1 MCGIFGHVDR
11 APAAEAG
18 AGVPVARMRNALGH
32 RGPDG
37 WGLVTLDGHSIEE
50 RGSSRPPARRARRA
64 PVSWTAALG
73 HQRLAVIDLSDGG
86 RQPRSTPDGRF
97 WITYNGEIY
106 NYQELRRELESV
118 GLRFASQSDTEV
130 LLCLFVREGPGC
142 LGRLRGMFALAIW
155 DDLEGTLFLARD
167 RFGMKPI
174 YYAQPGAR
182 AIAFASEPKALLA
195 AGFASPEP
203 AAGAVGL
210 FLRRGSIPTD
220 ASWYRDLRVLP
231 PGHWARWDGRT
242 VATTRYWRV
251 GAHEGAAAAV
261 PVGQAA
267 ASVEPALVASVQA
280 HLVSDVPVG
289 IFLSGGL
296 DSTAALA
303 AARRVHDGPL
313 RTFTVAFPGT
323 RFDEGGLAREAAA
336 RFGTDHTEIAISGDR
351 FFAEMDRFFASMDE
365 PTVDG
370 ANTYL
375 VAQAAREAGLK
386 VVLSGLGA
394 DELLGG
400 YDSFVQVPRLRRLV
414 ARLDRLPGARAAAAF
429 TAARLPTRAAPKL
442 AEILGGRSA
451 DLVDLWRDYRALFSR
466 EHVSAL
472 AGHAAA
478 ANGAGAAN
486 EPRETGDWFW
496 DVARCEVEEFMS
508 PQLLRDSDAF
518 TMAWGLEL
526 RMPFVDHQ
534 LLATV
539 RDGGRWAR
547 ARGVSYK
554 ATLFGH
560 MPGLLPAS
568 HLGRPKQGFVL
579 PLEDWLRTAL
589 DGQGR
594 ATRDDALA
602 RVVADPRA
610 RRVVEQFRRGRLH
623 WSRVWALYVLE
634 RFTRGRGAPVGT

>member
-11 APAAEAG
+11 APEASAG
-18 AGVPVARMRNALGH
+18 AAAARMRGALGH

-37 WGLVTLDGHSIEE
+37 WGLVTLGGDAIEE
-50 RGSSRPPARRARRA
+50 HGSSRPPARRARRA
-64 PVSWTAALG
+64 PVSWTTVLG
-73 HQRLAVIDLSDGG
+73 HQRLAVIDLTDGG

-97 WITYNGEIY
+97 WMTYNGEIY
-106 NYQELRRELESV
+106 NYQALRLELETA
-118 GLRFASQSDTEV
+118 GLRFESQSDTEV
-130 LLCLFVREGPGC
+130 LLSLFVREGPRC
-142 LGRLRGMFALAIW
+142 LDRLRGMFAFAIW

-174 YYAQPGAR
+174 YYAQPGPR
-182 AIAFASEPKALLA
+182 ALAFASEPKALVA

-203 AAGAVGL
+203 AAGAAAA
-210 FLRRGSIPTD
+210 FLRRGSMPAG
-220 ASWYRDLRVLP
+220 ASWYRDLRLLP
-231 PGHWARWDGRT
+231 PGHWARWDGQAVST
-242 VATTRYWRV
+242 ERYWRM
-251 GAHEGAAAAV
+251 GAHEGAASAV

-267 ASVEPALVASVQA
+267 VSVARALVASVRA

-303 AARRVHDGPL
+303 AARRAHGGPL

-323 RFDEGGLAREAAA
+323 RFDESGLARAAA
-336 RFGTDHTEIAISGDR
+336 RHFGTDHTEVAISGDR
-351 FFAEMDRFFASMDE
+351 FFAEMDRFFTCMDE

-400 YDSFVQVPRLRRLV
+400 YESFVQVPRLRRLI
-414 ARLDRLPGARAAAAF
+414 AHLDRLPGARAAAAF

-442 AEILGGRSA
+442 AEILGGRSV

-466 EHVSAL
+466 EHVDAV
-472 AGHAAA
+472 AGREAPATAAHDV
-478 ANGAGAAN
+478 NGR
-486 EPRETGDWFW
+486 RETGDWFW

-508 PQLLRDSDAF
+508 PQLLRDADAF

-526 RMPFVDHQ
+526 RTPFVDHE
-534 LLATV
+534 LLAVV

-547 ARGVSYK
+547 APGASYK

-560 MPGLLPAS
+560 MPGFLPAS

-579 PLEDWLRTAL
+579 PIEDWLRSAL
-589 DGQGR
+589 DDRGR
-594 ATRDDALA
+594 ATRDDVLA
-602 RVVADPRA
+602 RVAADPRA
-610 RRVVEQFRRGRLH
+610 RWVVEQFQRGRLH

-634 RFTRGRGAPVGT
+634 RFTRGRGAPAGL